1 MATNFRTK
9 IEKNLGTTPVTLATS
24 GPASRLTVI
33 GLSFANLTD
42 GVVLISVKVRN
53 EVGDDAFYIKNVILP
68 PNQSLR
74 VVNGGERLVLG
85 TENSIIAFADQE
97 DAVDVVMSFVEIV

>member
-9 IEKNLGTTPVTLATS
+9 VHANLGTTPVTLATS
-24 GPASRLTVI
+24 GVASRITVI

-42 GVVLISVKVRN
+42 GTVLVSVKVKD
-53 EVGDDAFYIKNVILP
+53 ELDVEAFYIKDVMVP

-85 TENSIIAFADQE
+85 VENAVIAFANQDN
-97 DAVDVVMSFVEIV
+97 AVDVVLSYVEIV

>member
-9 IEKNLGTTPVTLATS
+9 VQPNLGTTPVTLATS
-24 GPASRLTVI
+24 GVASRITVI
-33 GLSFANLTD
+33 GLSFANITD
-42 GVVLISVKVRN
+42 GTVLVSVKVKDEN
-53 EVGDDAFYIKNVILP
+53 DIEAFYIKDVIVP

-85 TENSIIAFADQE
+85 PQNSVIVFANQQ
-97 DAVDVVMSFVEIV
+97 DAVDVVLSFVDII